1 MGIITGMRTQMQVV
15 MWAILILFI
24 ASMAVG
30 GLVGGASVVDIFGQ
44 NSSSNVGSLNG
55 KPILVDDFN

>member
-1 MGIITGMRTQMQVV
+1 MGIITNMRTQMQVV

-44 NSSSNVGSLNG
+44 NSSNNCLLYTS
-55 KPILVDDFN
+55 DAADE